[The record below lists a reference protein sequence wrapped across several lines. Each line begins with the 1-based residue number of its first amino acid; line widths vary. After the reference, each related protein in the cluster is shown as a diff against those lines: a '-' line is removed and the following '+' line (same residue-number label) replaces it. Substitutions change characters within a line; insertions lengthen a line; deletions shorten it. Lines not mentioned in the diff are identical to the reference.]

1 MLRLRQSHEYEAVF
15 AQGRVV
21 SSRLFVVRIRN
32 NNLSHARL
40 GLIASRKALPRAV
53 DRNRGKRLV
62 REVFRR
68 ALQDLGAIDVV
79 VQLRAELRKQNNAT
93 ARRDLFGLFAGLSGV
108 PVVAEHKHL

>member
-1 MLRLRQSHEYEAVF
+1 MLRLCQSHEYEAVF

-21 SSRLFVVRIRN
+21 SSRLFVVRIRSN
-32 NNLSHARL
+32 DLSHARL

-79 VQLRAELRKQNNAT
+79 VQLRAELRKQNNAA
-93 ARRDLFGLFAGLSGV
+93 ARRDLFALFAGISGG
-108 PVVAEHKHL
+108 PRPPEHNNL